1 MQIESVLRLFDS
13 RILFLVGGSI
23 YDIKNVRFKKRSDCA
38 GLGANANGNSSSIP
52 NYKSFDFSRCIVL
65 TIYLD
70 QLRYTCDTHVSKKI
84 FHNRR
89 IIIKI
94 VNPIICWMGAC
105 CTAGSDEL
113 NTCILDTVFCTWLQH
128 VLSISCRNCLKE
140 QQ

>member
-13 RILFLVGGSI
+13 SESENSIFLVGGSI

-70 QLRYTCDTHVSKKI
+70 
-84 FHNRR
+84 
-89 IIIKI
+89 
-94 VNPIICWMGAC
+94 
-105 CTAGSDEL
+105 
-113 NTCILDTVFCTWLQH
+113 
-128 VLSISCRNCLKE
+128 
-140 QQ
+140 